1 MTPIFFSDP
10 SLFRKWLEENHQKE
24 TEIQVGYYKL
34 SARKPTMTWSESV
47 DQALCFG
54 WIDGIRRSIDHES
67 YTNRFTPRKSNSLW
81 SAINI
86 KKIEVLT
93 KAGLMHPSGLDSF
106 NHRDRSKDVNEVREF
121 SLEFE
126 KIFKN
131 NSIAWDFFHAQAPSY
146 RKIAIHLIMTAK
158 QEKTRISR
166 LEKLIEASLNSKRIL

>member
-1 MTPIFFSDP
+1 M
-10 SLFRKWLEENHQKE
+10 Q
-24 TEIQVGYYKL
+24 
-34 SARKPTMTWSESV
+34 
-47 DQALCFG
+47 
-54 WIDGIRRSIDHES
+54 
-67 YTNRFTPRKSNSLW
+67 
-81 SAINI
+81 
-86 KKIEVLT
+86 
-93 KAGLMHPSGLDSF
+93 PSGMDSF
-106 NHRDRSKDVNEVREF
+106 NHRDKSKDVNEVREF